1 MFASLPDLP
10 AGEGVALV
18 HLGTWQTTS
27 SLLPPVSKLSSSYLS
42 TKKLRGDERAEK
54 FHITMAFT
62 LLMRTTASSLS
73 HQLLLLGLKV
83 PAQRKIV
90 RWLRISTQIVRL

>member
-1 MFASLPDLP
+1 
-10 AGEGVALV
+10 
-18 HLGTWQTTS
+18 
-27 SLLPPVSKLSSSYLS
+27 
-42 TKKLRGDERAEK
+42 
-54 FHITMAFT
+54 MAFI
-62 LLMRTTASSLS
+62 LRIRRAASSLS